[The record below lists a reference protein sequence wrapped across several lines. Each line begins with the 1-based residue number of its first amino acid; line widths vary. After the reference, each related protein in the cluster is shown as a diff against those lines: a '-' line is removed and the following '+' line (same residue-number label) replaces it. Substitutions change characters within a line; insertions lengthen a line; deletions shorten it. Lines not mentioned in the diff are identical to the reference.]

1 MSGASDKAR
10 FYLEQYVPEL
20 QEYER
25 KQIFTRQEITAI
37 TAKRSDFEH
46 TINARGS
53 RPGDYARYATYE
65 MNLDA
70 LRKKRCKRLGVKGPT
85 HFGGQRTV
93 FFILDRATKKFP
105 GDMGLWMQ
113 YIHFCQ
119 TEKAGK
125 KLGKVLTS
133 VLRLKPR
140 EHGLWILAAKWYAE
154 QQGDMSTARSY
165 MQRGLRFC
173 QDQRNLWLEYAKLEM
188 VYLAKLAARR
198 RILGLDEDRTAAEV
212 EAQEDENMMMLP
224 TVTAE
229 DFEPDAGRGIEEVDQ
244 KALER
249 LASAP
254 AYTGAIPV
262 AIFDAAMKEFKDDA
276 GVAADFYEL
285 IAEFDLVPSTPRI
298 LQHILECL
306 RANAA
311 GSPELTICEA
321 RQELFGLQATS
332 AEFPLA
338 LGKGLARVK
347 AGLATMSEKQQ
358 VLLAEKAVLML
369 MPYLEQQEELD
380 QDVATVIS
388 ASVGRYLRVVRADPH
403 QARNKEVKRLAE
415 AVKAEGKVDGVALLQ
430 SWKEQQTQG

>member
-1 MSGASDKAR
+1 MAGASDKAR

-20 QEYER
+20 QEYAH
-25 KQIFTRQEITAI
+25 KQIFACEEITAI

-53 RPGDYARYATYE
+53 RPSDYAKYATYE

-70 LRKKRCKRLGVKGPT
+70 LRKKRCKRLGIKAT
-85 HFGGQRTV
+85 KTSSGQRTV

-113 YIHFCQ
+113 YIQFCQ
-119 TEKAGK
+119 KEKAGK
-125 KLGKVLTS
+125 KLSKVLTS

-140 EHGLWILAAKWYAE
+140 EYGLWILAAKWYAE

-173 QDQRNLWLEYAKLEM
+173 KDKRELWLQYAKLEM

-198 RILGLDEDRTAAEV
+198 KILGVDEEREAAEV

-229 DFEPDAGRGIEEVDQ
+229 DFEPDAGKGIEEVDQ

-249 LASAP
+249 LANAP

-262 AIFDAAMKEFKDDA
+262 AIFDAAMKGFKNDP
-276 GVAADFYEL
+276 GVAEDFFEL
-285 IAEFDLVPSTPRI
+285 IAGFELVPSTPRI

-306 RANAA
+306 RSNAPE
-311 GSPELTICEA
+311 SPELTICEA

-338 LGKGLARVK
+338 LGKGLARVRT
-347 AGLATMSEKQQ
+347 GLASVSEKQQ

-369 MPYLEQQEELD
+369 LPYLEKQEDLD
-380 QDVATVIS
+380 EDVATVIS
-388 ASVGRYLRVVRADPH
+388 ASV
-403 QARNKEVKRLAE
+403 
-415 AVKAEGKVDGVALLQ
+415 
-430 SWKEQQTQG
+430 